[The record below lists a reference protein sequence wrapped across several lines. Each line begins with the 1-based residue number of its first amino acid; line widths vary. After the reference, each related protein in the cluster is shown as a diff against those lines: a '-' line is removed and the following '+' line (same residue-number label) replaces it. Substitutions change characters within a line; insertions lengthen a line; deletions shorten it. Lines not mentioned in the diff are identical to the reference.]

1 MRSMPEL
8 PEVETIRRMLE
19 STVRG
24 RTIRD
29 VKLSGLALRCPV
41 PASLARHVKG
51 RTIEGVGRHGK
62 YLLIEL
68 DGGWTLLSHL
78 GMSGRWLFY
87 PERPREDRP
96 HVHAQVRFQDG
107 SQLWFQ
113 DARRFGLLRAV
124 RTDRLGRD
132 ASLATLGPDPVL
144 SPPGGERLYA
154 LGRDA
159 RVHIK
164 LPHGSATPRGDRE
177 HLRERDPPQG
187 GHRSAPPDG
196 HPSPRRLGRDR
207 EADGA
212 GAGGGDPSLW
222 DHVSDVSDAVGR
234 ARHVRRAAPRL
245 RPREPTLSPVRHPD
259 RAHRAGT
266 ALDVLLPILPA
277 PARPP
282 RHGTDLIIPARLR
295 GGAAFV
301 VAPHHPD
308 P

>member
-29 VKLSGLALRCPV
+29 VKLSGLALRRPV

-96 HVHAQVRFQDG
+96 HVHARVRFQDG

-132 ASLATLGPDPVL
+132 ASLAALGPDPVL

-164 LPHGSATPRGDRE
+164 GFLMD
-177 HLRERDPPQG
+177 Q
-187 GHRSAPPDG
+187 
-196 HPSPRRLGRDR
+196 RRL
-207 EADGA
+207 A
-212 GAGGGDPSLW
+212 GIGNIYASEIL
-222 DHVSDVSDAVGR
+222 
-234 ARHVRRAAPRL
+234 
-245 RPREPTLSPVRHPD
+245 
-259 RAHRAGT
+259 HRAGIDPRRRT
-266 ALDVLLPILPA
+266 ATLRRADWDAIAKQTERVLEEAIRRCGTTFRTYRTPWGEPGTYAERLHVYDRANLPCRRCGTPIVRIVQGQRSTFFCPSCQRRR
-277 PARPP
+277 AR
-282 RHGTDLIIPARLR
+282 RATARI
-295 GGAAFV
+295 
-301 VAPHHPD
+301 
-308 P
+308 